1 MATRIKICG
10 ISRPED
16 AAFAAQLGVDAIG
29 LVFYPPSPRNITID
43 KAREVVEAL
52 PPFVTVVG
60 LFVDPDADQ
69 VRRVMEAVPID
80 VLQFHGKETPE
91 QCQDMV
97 GASRSYIK
105 AIRMREDVDLAQQA
119 QTYAGA
125 SGLLLDAYQSG
136 VPGGTGE
143 AFEWSRVPSNLQK
156 PIVLA
161 GGLNPDNVAEAIR
174 QVRPYAVD
182 VSGGVESDIGLT
194 GKSLKKGIK
203 DQGKMAAFVAAV
215 RAADE
220 ALAG

>member
-16 AAFAAQLGVDAIG
+16 AAYAAQLGVDAIG
-29 LVFYPPSPRNITID
+29 LVFYAPSPRHVTI
-43 KAREVVEAL
+43 AQASEVVELL

-60 LFVDPDADQ
+60 LFVDADADE

-80 VLQFHGKETPE
+80 VLQFHGEETPE
-91 QCQDMV
+91 DCQHIAGV
-97 GASRSYIK
+97 RSYMK
-105 AIRMREDVDLAQQA
+105 AIRMRKGVELAQKA
-119 QTYAGA
+119 QRYATA
-125 SGLLLDAYQSG
+125 SALLLDAYQPG

-143 AFEWSRVPSNLQK
+143 AFEWSRVPPSMDK

-161 GGLNPDNVAEAIR
+161 GGLTADNVAEAIR

-182 VSGGVESDIGLT
+182 ISGGVESDHG
-194 GKSLKKGIK
+194 LKKGIK
-203 DQGKMAAFVAAV
+203 DQGKMAEFVAAV

-220 ALAG
+220 KLAG